1 MFEHFGRTLAIPTAL
16 IRLNYATEMRYG
28 VLVDIAQRVRDGLP
42 IDLSVGAFNVVWQG
56 DANAM
61 ALQALEHA
69 ATPPWIVN
77 LTGPETL
84 GVRETAEAFGRLLG
98 RSPTFTGEES
108 GRALLSDASRAFERF
123 GRPRIAAEQMIGWIA
138 DWLNHGGPTLGKPTH
153 YEAKDG
159 KF

>member
-1 MFEHFGRTLAIPTAL
+1 
-16 IRLNYATEMRYG
+16 
-28 VLVDIAQRVRDGLP
+28 
-42 IDLSVGAFNVVWQG
+42 
-56 DANAM
+56 M

-108 GRALLSDASRAFERF
+108 GRALLSDASRAFELF
-123 GRPRIAAEQMIGWIA
+123 GRPRVGAETMIGWIA
-138 DWLNHGGPTLGKPTH
+138 DWLQRGGATLGKPTH